1 MYRAYE
7 TFRSPHTSNRLK
19 GVYPQ
24 QVIDAMIKPF
34 ESAKV
39 IAGTVRVSL
48 DVDRSELIGNC
59 PTCSSRLSVE
69 IRADGSFGNLVA
81 CMRCKEIYRIELEGA
96 ATSTD
101 ERLSGFRVSYAVT
114 GPWDVAS
121 IMEYLFDNVGA
132 VNLIT
137 AGFECRPDEYHTDF
151 PTITVNEHDRTVC
164 FGLFGNYAERQAGA
178 IINQVVSEFGAR
190 FRLEMAPLVME
201 RWEARDE
208 GKRFDLVE
216 RRPLGTLLR
225 DRIRRQARA

>member
-1 MYRAYE
+1 MHMKPSGPL
-7 TFRSPHTSNRLK
+7 TRLREVK

-24 QVIDAMIKPF
+24 QVYDAMIKHF
-34 ESAKV
+34 ESARV

-69 IRADGSFGNLVA
+69 IHADGSFGNLVA

-121 IMEYLFDNVGA
+121 IMEYLFDNVGV

-151 PTITVNEHDRTVC
+151 PTIMLNEHDRTVC

-190 FRLEMAPLVME
+190 FRLELAPLVME
-201 RWEARDE
+201 RWESRDE

-225 DRIRRQARA
+225 DRIKRQARA